1 MCVRERK
8 REREK
13 EKRERENKCRNEMS
27 IVKRGREREKK
38 VLIFSV
44 AVERV
49 KGCIQHSFKNSNKKN
64 FFVSFETKWLLKLPL
79 LLLLEETSIR

>member
-1 MCVRERK
+1 MSVCVCVRERK

-49 KGCIQHSFKNSNKKN
+49 KGCIQHSFKNSNKK
-64 FFVSFETKWLLKLPL
+64 KLFCQF
-79 LLLLEETSIR
+79 